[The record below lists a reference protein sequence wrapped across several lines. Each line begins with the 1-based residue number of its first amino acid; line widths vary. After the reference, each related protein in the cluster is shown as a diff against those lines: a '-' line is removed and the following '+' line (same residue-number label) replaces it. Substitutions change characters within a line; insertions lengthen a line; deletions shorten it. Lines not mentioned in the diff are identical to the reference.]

1 MRKRLLIAI
10 SFAAS
15 AIASL
20 SAGPANVFAA
30 GSAARV
36 VLHGNVSPRAKAEF
50 DVGPSSP
57 SHVMNRMILLLKMDT
72 RKQAQ
77 LDQLVSEQH
86 DPSSANYHK
95 WLTPAQF
102 GQKFGRTPQEIAT
115 VTHWLVSRGF
125 TINSVSRSGTRINFS
140 GTAAD
145 VNRAFDANMHD
156 YRVNGHLRHANSANP
171 SIPSFLASLVAGPVS
186 LSSFPRRPAHT
197 ASRRVKVG
205 GAAKPGYT
213 VGGSG
218 SGYLSGGYY
227 LSPGD
232 FAAVY
237 NVTGVYNMGYNGQG
251 ITIAIVG
258 QTVADTSMW
267 AKFRST
273 FGLSANAPKVIIA
286 GTSGKLVD
294 SGQGDEEESDIDVE
308 WAGAVAPA
316 ATIDF
321 VSASVSDGG
330 IDTAAQYVVDN
341 ALAPIMS
348 LSYDLCESDL
358 GASGNQFYANL
369 WEQAAAEGITV
380 FVASGD
386 NGAYDCVDSRGNP
399 TATRAVN
406 GIASTPYDIAVGG
419 TSLSSS
425 SQYWGTAN
433 STTDVSALS
442 AVPALPEA
450 AWNDWSTSGGWYEWA
465 SGGGASTTYA
475 KPSWQACTGV
485 PNDGRR
491 DVPDLSLNA
500 DANGV
505 GYLVYTCNDGSSQCA
520 SSSYGLYAFGGT
532 SCASPSFAGIMA
544 LIEQSLR
551 GQWQGNA
558 NSVFYQLAST
568 QYSATSAT
576 NTVFNDIT
584 SGTNGFVGNNV
595 NQPGYSCT
603 SGYDQVTGLGSIDA
617 TNLVLA
623 YQQKF
628 GGLWQGATDYGNGWK
643 WLSWFGYFNTG
654 SPPWIYHEQLG
665 WLYPFG
671 NSPTS
676 IWLWD
681 SQMNSLVWTSQTVFP
696 FVFRARDNSWLY
708 YAKWSSPPSF
718 YNFTTQ
724 RWETN

>member
-1 MRKRLLIAI
+1 MAV
-10 SFAAS
+10 AAS
-15 AIASL
+15 AIACL
-20 SAGPANVFAA
+20 WVGPANAFAA
-30 GSAARV
+30 GSAAIQQKGRV
-36 VLHGNVSPRAKAEF
+36 ILHGNVSPGAKPEF

-57 SHVMNRMILLLKMDT
+57 SHVMNRMILLLKMDP

-102 GQKFGRTPQEIAT
+102 GQKFGRTPEEIAT
-115 VTHWLVSRGF
+115 VTNWLVSRGF
-125 TINSVSRSGTRINFS
+125 SIDSVSRSGTRINFS

-156 YRVNGHLRHANSANP
+156 YRVNGHLRHANSTDP
-171 SIPSFLASLVAGPVS
+171 SIPSSLASLVAGPVS
-186 LSSFPRRPAHT
+186 LSSFPRKPAHT
-197 ASRRVKVG
+197 ASRPLEVG
-205 GAAKPGYT
+205 GAGKPGYT

-218 SGYLSGGYY
+218 SGYLSEGYY

-237 NVTGVYNMGYNGQG
+237 DVTGVYGMGYNGRG

-267 AKFRST
+267 AEFRST
-273 FGLSANAPKVIIA
+273 FGLPANAPNVIVA
-286 GTSGKLVD
+286 GKSGKLVD

-316 ATIDF
+316 AAIDF

-330 IDTAAQYVVDN
+330 VDTAAQYVVDN

-380 FVASGD
+380 FVSSGD
-386 NGAYDCVDSRGNP
+386 NGAYDCVDSQGNP
-399 TATRAVN
+399 TATLAVN
-406 GIASTPYDIAVGG
+406 GLASTPYDIAVGG
-419 TSLSSS
+419 TSLSASP
-425 SQYWGTAN
+425 QYWGTTN
-433 STTDVSALS
+433 SSSDVSALS
-442 AVPALPEA
+442 AIPALPET

-465 SGGGASTTYA
+465 SGGGASNTYS
-475 KPSWQACTGV
+475 KPSWQTCVGV
-485 PNDGRR
+485 PNDGSR

-505 GYLVYTCNDGSSQCA
+505 GYLVYTCNDGSSQCG
-520 SSSYGLYAFGGT
+520 SNSYGLYAFGGT

-544 LIEQSLR
+544 LIEQSLG

-558 NSVFYQLAST
+558 NSVFYQLANT

-584 SGTNGFVGNNV
+584 SGTNGFVGNKTNLA
-595 NQPGYSCT
+595 GYSCT

-623 YQQKF
+623 YQQF
-628 GGLWQGATDYGNGWK
+628 GGLWEGAIDYGNGWK
-643 WLSWFGYFNTG
+643 WLTWFGYFNTG

-671 NSPTS
+671 TSLAS
-676 IWLWD
+676 IWFWD
-681 SQMNSLVWTSQTVFP
+681 PQMNSFLWTSQTVFP
-696 FVFRARDNSWLY
+696 FLYRASDNSWLY
-708 YAKWSSPPSF
+708 YAEWSSPPGF

-724 RWETN
+724 KWETN

>member
-1 MRKRLLIAI
+1 MMKRPLIAI
-10 SFAAS
+10 CVAAS
-15 AIASL
+15 AIACL
-20 SAGPANVFAA
+20 SVGPANAFAA

-36 VLHGNVSPRAKAEF
+36 VLHGNVSPRAKAEY

-57 SHVMNRMILLLKMDT
+57 SHVMNRMILLLKMDP
-72 RKQAQ
+72 RKKAR
-77 LDQLVSEQH
+77 LDRLVAEQH

-125 TINSVSRSGTRINFS
+125 TIDSVSKSGTRISFS

-156 YRVNGHLRHANSANP
+156 YRVNGHLRHANSTNP

-186 LSSFPRRPAHT
+186 LSSFPRKPAHT
-197 ASRRVKVG
+197 ASRPVKVG
-205 GAAKPGYT
+205 GTAKPGYT

-237 NVTGVYNMGYNGQG
+237 DVNGVYNMGYNGKG

-273 FGLSANAPKVIIA
+273 FGLSSNAPKVIIA
-286 GTSGKLVD
+286 GASGQLVD

-321 VSASVSDGG
+321 VSASVGDGG

-341 ALAPIMS
+341 NVAPIMS

-358 GASGNQFYANL
+358 GASGNQFYASL

-380 FVASGD
+380 FVSSGD
-386 NGAYDCVDSRGNP
+386 NGAYDCVGRNGYP
-399 TATRAVN
+399 KGTLAVN
-406 GIASTPYDIAVGG
+406 GIASTPYNIAVGG

-425 SQYWGTAN
+425 SQYWGTTN
-433 STTDVSALS
+433 SSTDVSALS
-442 AVPALPEA
+442 AIPALPEA

-465 SGGGASTTYA
+465 SGGGASNTYS
-475 KPSWQACTGV
+475 KPSWQACAGV

-491 DVPDLSLNA
+491 DLPDLSLNA
-500 DANGV
+500 DSNGV
-505 GYLVYTCNDGSSQCA
+505 GYLVYTCNDDSSQCT
-520 SSSYGLYAFGGT
+520 SNSYGLYAFGGT

-544 LIEQSLR
+544 LIEQSLTGR
-551 GQWQGNA
+551 RQGNA
-558 NSVFYQLAST
+558 NSVFYQLANT
-568 QYSATSAT
+568 QYSATGAT

-584 SGTNGFVGNNV
+584 SGTNGFVGNGTNL
-595 NQPGYSCT
+595 PGFSCT
-603 SGYDQVTGLGSIDA
+603 SAYDQVTGLGSIDA

-623 YQQKF
+623 YQQFK
-628 GGLWQGATDYGNGWK
+628 GGQVNGT
-643 WLSWFGYFNTG
+643 SSGSSTRSSGYAG
-654 SPPWIYHEQLG
+654 IGPAIQL
-665 WLYPFG
+665 L
-671 NSPTS
+671 
-676 IWLWD
+676 LL
-681 SQMNSLVWTSQTVFP
+681 Q
-696 FVFRARDNSWLY
+696 
-708 YAKWSSPPSF
+708 
-718 YNFTTQ
+718 
-724 RWETN
+724 